1 MKIKVKS
8 NNNWLQV
15 KQLAFRTIGKETEKE
30 PASEWK
36 TKMLLCQH
44 SPIRSLVLTITMR
57 DIPYW
62 VSVHLTRHK
71 HGVEHYVRSQRTDRT
86 GVSRDELPQGTLV
99 DHTMVI
105 NAEAMINISRKRLCY
120 QASKE
125 TREIWENVIA
135 ETFLVEPELSQVCVK
150 DCLYRGQCF
159 EFKPC
164 GYVNS
169 GNYNGEREEYL
180 ELVKNKR

>member
-1 MKIKVKS
+1 MKVSVVS

-30 PASEWK
+30 PTPRWK

-44 SPIRSLVLTITMR
+44 SPIRSLVLTITLA

-71 HGVEHYVRSQRTDRT
+71 IGCEHYVQTQRTDRT
-86 GVSRDELPQGTLV
+86 GIDRDELPQGALV
-99 DHTMVI
+99 THTMVI
-105 NAEAMINISRKRLCY
+105 NAESVINVSRKRLCY

-125 TREIWENVIA
+125 TREIWEEVVEQLWDI
-135 ETFLVEPELSQVCVK
+135 EPELASVCK
-150 DCLYRGQCF
+150 MDCIYRGKCF
-159 EFKPC
+159 EFKSC
-164 GYVNS
+164 GYDCTNEFANRRYGYEQLNV
-169 GNYNGEREEYL
+169 ED
-180 ELVKNKR
+180 